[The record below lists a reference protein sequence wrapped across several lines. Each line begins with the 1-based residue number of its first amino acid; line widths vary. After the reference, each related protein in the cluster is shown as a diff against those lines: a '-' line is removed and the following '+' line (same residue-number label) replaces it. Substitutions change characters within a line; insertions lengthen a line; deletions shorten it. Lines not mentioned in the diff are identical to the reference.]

1 MSILRLPAEIVALL
15 VENLDVGSTFNLG
28 STNSYLSYILYDRR
42 ICRLALKKAYHS
54 AEAREARETGEFARA
69 FRRLV
74 KRRMAVR
81 SAEPW
86 TAAIV
91 AMADRFVYTS
101 GYLCYTVNREHL
113 RVLNVRQNP
122 SEELKVNVPLL
133 LHAVRDHDALLPY
146 SFEPLYCAEGVLSC
160 LATQVQG
167 DTTVCWLIVFEVRPE
182 FQWVVVKRLCS
193 EHQILIRND
202 KNYLFCATRSHARID
217 GSYRWGIQR
226 LDLAARQWSDAQI
239 ILWEFEGSKVGSDI
253 CFEIIDDHFY
263 CVSNKLKTQTNYEMP
278 NCYYQAI
285 RFPVSQATHKSCEKP
300 LKRNLWRRHDSEG
313 AVDDR
318 WTSLQLTKDEDTGEV
333 LIVEVRREWFPGNAG
348 SQRTCYKKKLRFDQE
363 IHDLVEPSL
372 LTPPVSIENSPIVA
386 AWDCEKHFE
395 ERPLGDMHVGDNP
408 SDTITYTLGEC
419 PVRYYNPSCE
429 AFVDL
434 VYEAYSA
441 NPLLQLRVRP
451 KMEVVNRELGHP
463 SSSSRHVIE
472 QAVKMW
478 PREPSPSQPDDA
490 LTQLHEV
497 VGPSQT
503 FDGLEWSMDER
514 VLVYSPAQKEGQL
527 RPLTLISFDPSL
539 KFPGFPKYPIESAAD
554 AARPGVALPNTPPHS
569 HKSICSIDKIA
580 LSPSSPGE
588 RLASVRPEGP
598 SLFVTPGLPL
608 YQTMSMGNGAAHGFD
623 MSYSPS
629 RVSESSEACL

>member
-15 VENLDVGSTFNLG
+15 VENLDVESIFNLG
-28 STNSYLSYILYDRR
+28 LTSRCLSYILYDRR
-42 ICRLALKKAYHS
+42 ICRLALLKKADHS
-54 AEAREARETGEFARA
+54 AEAREARETGDFARA

-133 LHAVRDHDALLPY
+133 LHAVRDYDPLLPY

-160 LATQVQG
+160 LATQLQG
-167 DTTVCWLIVFEVRPE
+167 GTTCCWLIIFEVRSD

-193 EHQILIRND
+193 EHQVLIRND
-202 KNYLFCATRSHARID
+202 KNYLFCVTKSHARID
-217 GSYRWGIQR
+217 GTYRWGVQR
-226 LDLAARQWSDAQI
+226 LDLATRQWSDSHI

-263 CVSNKLKTQTNYEMP
+263 CVSNKLKTQTNYEIP

-285 RFPVSQATHKSCEKP
+285 RFPVSEATHESCEKP

-313 AVDDR
+313 ALDDR
-318 WTSLQLTKDEDTGEV
+318 WTSLQLAKDEDTGEV
-333 LIVEVRREWFPGNAG
+333 FIIEVRREWFPGNAG
-348 SQRTCYKKKLRFDQE
+348 SQRTCYKKRLRFG
-363 IHDLVEPSL
+363 HDPVEHSL
-372 LTPPVSIENSPIVA
+372 LTPPATAENSPIETT
-386 AWDCEKHFE
+386 WDCEKHFE
-395 ERPLGDMHVGDNP
+395 ERTPGDIHVGDNP
-408 SDTITYTLGEC
+408 SDTLTYTLGEC
-419 PVRYYNPSCE
+419 PVRSYNPSCE

-451 KMEVVNRELGHP
+451 KREAVKQELGHP
-463 SSSSRHVIE
+463 SSWSQHGIE
-472 QAVKMW
+472 QTVEMW
-478 PREPSPSQPDDA
+478 PPEPSPSQPDDA
-490 LTQLHEV
+490 LAQLHEV
-497 VGPSQT
+497 INPSQR

-514 VLVYSPAQKEGQL
+514 ILVYSPARREGQL
-527 RPLTLISFDPSL
+527 RPVTLISFDPSL
-539 KFPGFPKYPIESAAD
+539 KFPGFPKYSFESAAD
-554 AARPGVALPNTPPHS
+554 AARPRVVLPNTPPHS
-569 HKSICSIDKIA
+569 HSQESICSIDDIA
-580 LSPSSPGE
+580 RSPRSPGE
-588 RLASVRPEGP
+588 WLTSQVRHEGP

-623 MSYSPS
+623 MSYS
-629 RVSESSEACL
+629 SSTG